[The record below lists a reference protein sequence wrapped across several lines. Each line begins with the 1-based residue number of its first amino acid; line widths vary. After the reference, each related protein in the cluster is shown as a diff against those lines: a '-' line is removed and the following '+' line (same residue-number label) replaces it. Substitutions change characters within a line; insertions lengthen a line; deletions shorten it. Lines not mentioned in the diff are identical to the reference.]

1 MRVNEFSVGE
11 IPLLVRR
18 GGCAG
23 KKKPRSL
30 EAAQTG
36 WSLTGLFRE

>member
-1 MRVNEFSVGE
+1 VGE

-18 GGCAG
+18 GGCASN
-23 KKKPRSL
+23 KSCEAS

-36 WSLTGLFRE
+36 WSLTEQFP